1 MVEQDLVEAYFEVNG
16 FLVHSAGNS
25 AITLT
30 KRKFDPLTSIV
41 VMNPRLNDN
50 SLDSGVRLFS
60 GDLQKI
66 RTGIVGILGWTNSS
80 FSPAVISNDTRQVKF
95 LKQHLSKERV
105 DDCFN
110 RNFPIW
116 EGDRS
121 SFLKLLVVPSLP
133 ADNGKM
139 KEALEFVRSLGVE
152 GVLTLRSIL
161 ENLFRQTSPNLV
173 KDLSSV
179 FQIIGLIKAYGL
191 AKDPQMEIFK
201 EAG

>member
-1 MVEQDLVEAYFEVNG
+1 MVEHDLVEAYFESNG

-25 AITLT
+25 AFTQT
-30 KRKFDPLTSIV
+30 KRKYDPLTSIA
-41 VMNPRLNDN
+41 VMNPRVNHN

-60 GDLQKI
+60 GDLQRI
-66 RTGIVGILGWTNSS
+66 RTGIVAILGWTNSS
-80 FSPAVISNDTRQVKF
+80 FSPAVMSNDTRQVKF
-95 LKQHLSKERV
+95 LKQQLSKEQL

-110 RNFPIW
+110 PNFPIW
-116 EGDRS
+116 EGGAS

-133 ADNGKM
+133 ANNDKM
-139 KEALEFVRSLGVE
+139 KEAVEFIRSLGVE

-161 ENLFRQTSPNLV
+161 ENLFRQTSPNLN
-173 KDLSSV
+173 KDLPSV
-179 FQIIGLIKAYGL
+179 FKIFGLIKAYGL